1 MEVENGG
8 SYQLELY
15 WSSVNFSTSLF
26 CFLLASTG
34 LHSSGSYSPCG
45 VCMPSCFSCI
55 QLFETLWTVACQ
67 ASLSMGF
74 SRQEHWNGLPCSPPG
89 DLPHPR
95 VKPAFLMSPALAGG
109 FFTASTTWEA
119 LSQVGNCYNYK
130 IPSHSAV

>member
-15 WSSVNFSTSLF
+15 RSSVNFCMSLF
-26 CFLLASTG
+26 CFLLASPG

-45 VCMPSCFSCI
+45 VCMPSCFSCV

-74 SRQEHWNGLPCSPPG
+74 SRQERWNGLPCSSPG
-89 DLPHPR
+89 DLPNPR
-95 VKPAFLMSPALAGG
+95 VTPGSSLSPALAGG
-109 FFTASTTWEA
+109 FFTTSTTWEA
-119 LSQVGNCYNYK
+119 LSKVGNCYDYK
-130 IPSHSAV
+130 IPSHSDV

>member
-15 WSSVNFSTSLF
+15 RRSVNFCMSLF
-26 CFLLASTG
+26 CFLLASPG

-45 VCMPSCFSCI
+45 VCMPSCFSCV

-74 SRQEHWNGLPCSPPG
+74 SRQERWNGLPCSSPG
-89 DLPHPR
+89 DLPNPR
-95 VKPAFLMSPALAGG
+95 VTPGSSMSPALAGG
-109 FFTASTTWEA
+109 FFTTSTTWEA
-119 LSQVGNCYNYK
+119 LSQVGNCYDYK
-130 IPSHSAV
+130 IPSHSDV